1 MPARRLP
8 AGMRPPQEGTMTPQE
23 RDLVRELFD
32 RLATLESGPRDPDA
46 EGAIA
51 EGLGRAPHATYALV
65 QTVLVQD
72 EALKRAH
79 ARIEELEAPPAE
91 EPPRSFL
98 DNMRDSV
105 FGREE
110 PRGSVPRTGG
120 LGSSGV
126 WGQAGS
132 PAAGGPPMGSPGMG
146 GSPMGA
152 SPMGPAPVGTGGSSF
167 LGTAA
172 ASAAGVI
179 GGAMLLNGIRSM
191 FGHSQ
196 GGSASAFDPGSAA
209 AASPPTA
216 TSPARPAS
224 TTSATNGPAATG
236 SRRATTTTAPGC
248 SATIRMMTTTAA
260 SATTTTLILPA
271 TSTAATWTR
280 RDGRG
285 VTDGA

>member
-1 MPARRLP
+1 
-8 AGMRPPQEGTMTPQE
+8 MTPQE

-79 ARIEELEAPPAE
+79 GRIEELEAPPVE

-120 LGSSGV
+120 LGSSGA
-126 WGQAGS
+126 WGQPGS
-132 PAAGGPPMGSPGMG
+132 PTAGGPPMGSPGMG

-209 AASPPTA
+209 AASPWGGGGSA
-216 TSPARPAS
+216 ANSDLSREAGIDNVGNERSGGDRFAARDDD
-224 TTSATNGPAATG
+224 NRTG
-236 SRRATTTTAPGC
+236 LFGDDQDDDDDSRIG
-248 SATIRMMTTTAA
+248 
-260 SATTTTLILPA
+260 
-271 TSTAATWTR
+271 
-280 RDGRG
+280 DDDD
-285 VTDGA
+285 TDFAGDFDSGDMDEA